1 MKQRRE
7 KMREKII
14 EIMREFNEELVEDM
28 NRDLLATDILD
39 SFDIVK
45 LVVEFEDAFD
55 IMIDVD
61 EVTPE
66 NFQTANKIVEMIARI
81 VEK

>member
-1 MKQRRE
+1 
-7 KMREKII
+7 MREKII

-28 NRDLLATDILD
+28 NRNLLATDILD

-81 VEK
+81 AEK

>member
-1 MKQRRE
+1 
-7 KMREKII
+7 MREKII

-66 NFQTANKIVEMIARI
+66 NFQTANNIVEMIARI
-81 VEK
+81 AEN

>member
-1 MKQRRE
+1 
-7 KMREKII
+7 MREKII
-14 EIMREFNEELVEDM
+14 EIMKEFNEELVEDM

-81 VEK
+81 AEK

>member
-1 MKQRRE
+1 
-7 KMREKII
+7 MREKII

-81 VEK
+81 AEK

>member
-1 MKQRRE
+1 
-7 KMREKII
+7 MREKII